1 MSFDKE
7 KKELIY
13 WAGLLNQKG
22 LVTVKSG
29 NLSWRVDK
37 DKILITSHNSYLGY
51 LEEKEIILMD
61 AEGNILKGEG
71 ELTSEQ
77 ALHLSI
83 YKKFNDT
90 KIVLHVHSP
99 YTTAFF
105 CYFDKLESFSYE
117 TKFYLGNIEAIAQ
130 TTPTVTEVE
139 PVLSALEKNSIIVLK
154 NHGVVAIGSSF
165 KETVSL
171 IELLEE
177 QAKVNLILRS
187 TRAPEH
193 QSTSEKK
200 GQESMAAVQQKKYKM
215 LSKEHGEKLTDLVN
229 NDKEAQELG
238 KKYDLTCTL
247 AVKNQET
254 GEAMCFYYQGGR
266 ITKVDSNDNAEF
278 VIIGKEDILKK
289 VFNQEIDPFVAQ
301 TQGRVKTKGDFSKMS
316 RWYPVMVRTFKLWEQ
331 APVE

>member
-1 MSFDKE
+1 MSFKKE

-51 LEEKEIILMD
+51 LEEKEILLVN

-90 KIVLHVHSP
+90 KVVLHAHSP

-117 TKFYLGNIEAIAQ
+117 TKFYLGDVEAIVQ
-130 TTPTVTEVE
+130 TTPTVTEIK
-139 PVLSALEKNSIIVLK
+139 PVLSALDKNNIVVLK

-165 KETVSL
+165 KETGSL
-171 IELLEE
+171 VELLEE
-177 QAKVNLILRS
+177 QAKVNLLIKSLHHKDL
-187 TRAPEH
+187 TQEPAVCV
-193 QSTSEKK
+193 K
-200 GQESMAAVQQKKYKM
+200 GKETAAQQKKYRM
-215 LSKEHGEKLTDLVN
+215 LSKEHAEKLTNLVN

-254 GEAMCFYYQGGR
+254 GQAMCFYYQGGR
-266 ITKVDSNDNAEF
+266 ITKVDTNDNAEF

-289 VFNQEIDPFVAQ
+289 VFNQEINPFVAQ
-301 TQGRVKTKGDFSKMS
+301 TQGKVKTKGDFSKMS